1 MAVVDDTT
9 KPLFVKGG
17 DYWKE
22 WVEER
27 PVRANGAYRDLTVF
41 AYGHDYKGCL
51 GDYVKVAGR
60 IPLPPRWAF
69 GYWWSRFW
77 NDTESDYRQVVR
89 EMNSVGI
96 PVDVCVI
103 EMYWHE
109 NWGIAERPDIIQ
121 PKGGQMWG
129 WGGYTWNRRYFP
141 DPAKMFRFLHD
152 EGLHAPLNM
161 HPACG
166 IPECEE
172 VYPRFAKD
180 YGWKAK
186 A

>member
-1 MAVVDDTT
+1 MGIR
-9 KPLFVKGG
+9 L
-17 DYWKE
+17 
-22 WVEER
+22 
-27 PVRANGAYRDLTVF
+27 L
-41 AYGHDYKGCL
+41 
-51 GDYVKVAGR
+51 
-60 IPLPPRWAF
+60 
-69 GYWWSRFW
+69 
-77 NDTESDYRQVVR
+77 DTESDYRQVVR

-109 NWGIAERPDIIQ
+109 NWDIAERPDIIQ

-166 IPECEE
+166 IPECED

-180 YGWKAK
+180 YGWTGKGVIPFRGDEERWAEVYFK
-186 A
+186 DVIEPLEALGVDCFWPGLTGSSG